1 MVTNKGVLLL
11 LFQNT
16 IREVVD
22 GIMIFLG
29 NDYKEDD
36 VVEVDGEPFQDC
48 QSRYVENCIFHIS
61 RC

>member
-1 MVTNKGVLLL
+1 MVTNNGVLLL

-36 VVEVDGEPFQDC
+36 VVEVDGEPAGL
-48 QSRYVENCIFHIS
+48 SE
-61 RC
+61 

>member
-1 MVTNKGVLLL
+1 
-11 LFQNT
+11 
-16 IREVVD
+16 
-22 GIMIFLG
+22 MIFLG

-36 VVEVDGEPFQDC
+36 VVEVDGEAKDC